1 MIPEKVA
8 DGFGVAIFVTTCFVE
23 TVTGAESGA

>member
-8 DGFGVAIFVTTCFVE
+8 DGFGVVIFVTTCFVKI
-23 TVTGAESGA
+23 VTDAESGA